1 MTFLLSLS
9 SFWGCEFSVLNCKTH
24 MYSTE
29 EETDMA
35 VELEARC
42 RVKYVADLDCCI
54 SEQFSCWALASSKLV
69 LKLDSTKP
77 KGSFSHIV
85 LWILHWVVQFSLLR
99 CGIIRKLIQWIPV
112 ANRMSFVTGWRFCV
126 MVCSDFGQIVIC
138 FICTHCQELMKSVGS
153 HGNLSMLFMMKV
165 MVWHFVSDFLSYGYA
180 YSHCCVTFKLLLWK
194 FHCNF
199 IDIIMHD
206 LYDAWDRM
214 SKVG

>member
-1 MTFLLSLS
+1 VATTASSSNWVGQDLVSFVSWGFLKLKILPYVAAIFFSRELFHAANNEHFWISSNSFFLVRNVFSYCCNLMTFLLSLG

-138 FICTHCQELMKSVGS
+138 
-153 HGNLSMLFMMKV
+153 LSAPTV
-165 MVWHFVSDFLSYGYA
+165 QS
-180 YSHCCVTFKLLLWK
+180 
-194 FHCNF
+194 
-199 IDIIMHD
+199 
-206 LYDAWDRM
+206 
-214 SKVG
+214 